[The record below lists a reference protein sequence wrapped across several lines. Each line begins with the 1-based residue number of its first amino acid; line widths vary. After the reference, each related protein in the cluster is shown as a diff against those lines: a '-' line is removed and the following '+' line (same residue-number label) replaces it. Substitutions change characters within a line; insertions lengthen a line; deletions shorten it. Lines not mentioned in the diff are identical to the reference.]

1 MKKLLLWNLLLGIFM
16 IGACATVPR
25 TTNPYFE
32 MSPDHLLQA
41 ERELF
46 SLALQQQ
53 KNNKLES
60 SIDLWK
66 RFLEN
71 NPRSF
76 RGYNNLGM
84 AYYTNDQLS
93 PAISAFETG
102 LVLEI
107 FDDKIRDNLKRTLKF
122 QVTLLREN
130 KDYGAAIHFLKRI
143 GELSEEPEIEK
154 VALEIETMEDRIFEQ
169 VKRSNTLEDYEVF
182 LARYPN
188 SPKNSDEARRQ
199 ITRMRPQAARELPTM
214 AGTDPSSLPNMEL
227 KHFVP
232 ELMET
237 PKSSMPDAVISEDTI
252 EIVAAE
258 TPRSEKM
265 QKEDEFPEGEPMMDS
280 ESSIMDVPPAK
291 EKKQKISRGKSA
303 IKKASVKV
311 TAMNPVIK
319 VQITTKTA
327 PLNVRANPS
336 SKAKVVAQLST
347 ATIIPMFQETG
358 QWYQIEYLLGKKGWI
373 SKKYS
378 KLLNP
383 EISYSKEKKQKIS
396 RGKSAIKKA
405 SVKVIA
411 MKPVMKVQ
419 ITTRT
424 VPLNVRA
431 NPSSKAKVVAQ
442 LPTAT
447 IIPMFQETGQW
458 YQIEYLLG
466 KKGWISKKYSKLL
479 NPEISYSRLK

>member
-1 MKKLLLWNLLLGIFM
+1 MKKLLLWHLLLGIFM

-32 MSPDHLLQA
+32 MPPDHLLQA

-60 SIDLWK
+60 SVELWK
-66 RFLEN
+66 RFLAN

-84 AYYTNDQLS
+84 AHYTNDQLS

-102 LVLEI
+102 LALET
-107 FDDKIRDNLKRTLKF
+107 FDHKIRDNLKRTLKF

-154 VALEIETMEDRIFEQ
+154 VALEIETMEDSIFEQ

-182 LARYPN
+182 LSRYPN

-199 ITRMRPQAARELPTM
+199 IARMRPQVAIELPTM

-227 KHFVP
+227 KPFVP
-232 ELMET
+232 ESMET

-258 TPRSEKM
+258 KPSSEKM
-265 QKEDEFPEGEPMMDS
+265 QKEDEFPEGEPMLDP
-280 ESSIMDVPPAK
+280 EPDIMDEPPAK
-291 EKKQKISRGKSA
+291 EMMQKISGEKSA
-303 IKKASVKV
+303 IKKPSVKP
-311 TAMNPVIK
+311 TAVKPVKK
-319 VQITTKTA
+319 VKITTKTT
-327 PLNVRANPS
+327 PLRVRADPS
-336 SKAKVVAQLST
+336 SKADVIAHLPT
-347 ATIIPMFQETG
+347 ATIVPMFQETG
-358 QWYQIEYLLGKKGWI
+358 QWYQIEYLPGKKGWI

-378 KLLNP
+378 KRVN
-383 EISYSKEKKQKIS
+383 
-396 RGKSAIKKA
+396 
-405 SVKVIA
+405 
-411 MKPVMKVQ
+411 
-419 ITTRT
+419 
-424 VPLNVRA
+424 
-431 NPSSKAKVVAQ
+431 
-442 LPTAT
+442 
-447 IIPMFQETGQW
+447 
-458 YQIEYLLG
+458 
-466 KKGWISKKYSKLL
+466 
-479 NPEISYSRLK
+479 